1 MSAQFIMITE
11 IDVTSGTTQEVVEKW
26 RSITPAEDVLQRV
39 FYRSTDDETV
49 LEIVALNSLNV
60 QGSLLSYFDTTTEA
74 VRDFLKS
81 DFRRQLLSF
90 VEAPRKTDGLLPSTQ
105 FLQLRHVEV
114 LPPMYKAYRHW
125 REETIFDVV
134 RNAEVIELFLAYHSA
149 ISTEPGVMFLS
160 GFNGDVDSYM
170 KVFNSDRYK
179 DIVQQAG
186 NQYITG
192 GEKGLYTRLYQLIS

>member
-26 RSITPAEDVLQRV
+26 RSITPAEELVQRV
-39 FYRSTDDETV
+39 FYKSTDDEKI
-49 LEIVALNSLNV
+49 LEIVALESLDITR
-60 QGSLLSYFDTTTEA
+60 SLLSYFDMVMET
-74 VRDFLKS
+74 VRDSLKS

-90 VEAPRKTDGLLPSTQ
+90 VEAPKNTDKLVPSTQ

-114 LPPMYKAYRHW
+114 LPSMYKAYRRW
-125 REETIFDVV
+125 RDETIFDVV
-134 RNAEVIELFLAYHSA
+134 RNAEVVELFLAYHST

-160 GFNGDVDSYM
+160 GFNGDVDAYM
-170 KVFNSDRYK
+170 KVFNSERYK

-192 GEKGLYTRLYQLIS
+192 GEKGLYTRLYQLVS

>member
-74 VRDFLKS
+74 VREFLKS

>member
-11 IDVTSGTTQEVVEKW
+11 IDVTSGKTQEVVEKW

-49 LEIVALNSLNV
+49 LEIVALESLNV

-90 VEAPRKTDGLLPSTQ
+90 VEAPRNTDGLLPSTQ

-134 RNAEVIELFLAYHSA
+134 RSAEVIELFLAYHSA

>member
-11 IDVTSGTTQEVVEKW
+11 VGVTSGKSQEVIKKW
-26 RSITPAEDVLQRV
+26 RSITPAEELVQRV
-39 FYRSTDDETV
+39 FYKSTDDEKI
-49 LEIVALNSLNV
+49 LEIVALESLDITR
-60 QGSLLSYFDTTTEA
+60 SLLSYFDMVMET
-74 VRDFLKS
+74 VRDSLKS

-192 GEKGLYTRLYQLIS
+192 GEKGLYTRLYQLVS